1 MSRTSREVRPGACRG
16 HADAHSKAHSL
27 TSFHDFGL
35 NEAITR
41 ALAQENYATPPP
53 IQAQTIPIILSGRD
67 LIGIAQTGT
76 GKCNGMERPGK
87 RIMR

>member
-1 MSRTSREVRPGACRG
+1 MLRTSREVRPGACRG

-53 IQAQTIPIILSGRD
+53 IRAQTIPIILSGRD